1 MTTFTSAEQLLLE
14 LTNRA
19 RMDPQGEVTRV
30 AQDLNV
36 PFTDLNQFI
45 ATNESGYPITN
56 TPKQVLAGN
65 NTLEGVAA
73 AHSNAMATAQN
84 PVHSGLSDDNGADPA
99 TRIADAHYSQNQLSF
114 FRDENIQV
122 RGPGPH
128 RLRKPKSHG

>member
-45 ATNESGYPITN
+45 AANESGYPITP

-65 NTLEGVAA
+65 NILEGVAA
-73 AHSNAMATAQN
+73 AHSNAMAIAQN
-84 PVHSGLSDDNGADPA
+84 PVHSGLSDNSGRDPRNSHRRRA
-99 TRIADAHYSQNQLSF
+99 LLAKPAQLLS
-114 FRDENIQV
+114 
-122 RGPGPH
+122 
-128 RLRKPKSHG
+128 